1 MSLLPTRYFR
11 SDELLQNARSHR
23 TVNNLA
29 NRKNPGLIVL
39 GSIITLIVFFTM
51 WQKSR
56 AAAPNNGMVFHEAGT
71 IPTPVSPAV
80 PDNRTV
86 PPANPVTPNAGP
98 AVPAPPAPAA
108 EIVVHINGAVKH
120 PGVYHLPPGS
130 RCDDALKAAGG
141 ANADANTDAL
151 NLASH
156 LEDGSQIHVPTRRE
170 QPARDAQNADT
181 LIKHDTAAAS
191 APAAPAAASTVG
203 SPAKGSTASA
213 SHRAAHSSG
222 DRGSRSGSGKLAAGS
237 SETVNI
243 NTANSETLQKLPGI
257 GPAMADRILDY
268 RKTNGGFKSPE
279 ELMQVSG
286 IGAKKYAKM
295 EPFIRVR

>member
-1 MSLLPTRYFR
+1 M
-11 SDELLQNARSHR
+11 
-23 TVNNLA
+23 NNLA
-29 NRKNPGLIVL
+29 SRKNSGLIVL
-39 GSIITLIVFFTM
+39 GSIITLIVGFTI

-56 AAAPNNGMVFHEAGT
+56 AAAPTNGMVFHEAGT
-71 IPTPVSPAV
+71 LPPPNTPAV
-80 PDNRTV
+80 PDNSAV
-86 PPANPVTPNAGP
+86 PPANNAAPNATP

-108 EIVVHINGAVKH
+108 EIVVHVNGAVKH

-141 ANADANTDAL
+141 ANSDANTDAL

-156 LEDGSQIHVPTRRE
+156 LEDGSQIHVPTRKE
-170 QPARDAQNADT
+170 QPARDAQNADS
-181 LIKHDTAAAS
+181 LIKHDTAAS
-191 APAAPAAASTVG
+191 APPVSAAAPAVG
-203 SPAKGSTASA
+203 STTKSSTAA
-213 SHRAAHSSG
+213 VPHRAAHS
-222 DRGSRSGSGKLAAGS
+222 GSRSGHSGSGKLTAGS

-257 GPAMADRILDY
+257 GPAMADRILEY
-268 RKTNGGFKSPE
+268 RKTSGGFKSPE

-295 EPFIRVR
+295 EPFVRVK